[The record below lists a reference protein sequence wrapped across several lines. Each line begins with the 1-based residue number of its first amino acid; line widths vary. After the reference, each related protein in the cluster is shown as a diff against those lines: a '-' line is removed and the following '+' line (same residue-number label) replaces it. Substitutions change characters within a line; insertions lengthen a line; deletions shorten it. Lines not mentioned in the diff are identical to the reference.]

1 MTLLEL
7 LRQELPKRGGWP
19 EGAVG
24 VVQDKDD
31 TEFYFFIGRAPKFD
45 GKSWWFNDDD
55 VDNKWIYHNYK
66 NPLASDHA
74 TAIVTREQYE
84 ATGWDGIGLPPVS
97 YLKSVL
103 DYDEETGDFTWK
115 PRIESDFST
124 KCQFVS
130 WSNRFAGKK
139 AGTIVTKKR
148 KSYLKINLGG
158 KNYYAH
164 RIAYAILNDCWPE
177 NEIDHINGNS
187 LDNSKTNLRRV
198 TRKENCRNVSLIPNS
213 TSGYCGVNWHEP
225 SGKWRARVKIDGK
238 ENYIG
243 LFDDPQEA
251 AIRIKAIRDAVG
263 FHKNH
268 GQDLRTEA
276 ERAIDEMVRLSGVSI
291 GAAKILYDAGY
302 RKG

>member
-45 GKSWWFNDDD
+45 GKSWWFNDDN

-84 ATGWDGIGLPPVS
+84 ATSWDGTGLPPAGCECEYQYKVHGS
-97 YLKSVL
+97 EWRSFECIAVDGKAVF
-103 DYDEETGDFTWK
+103 G
-115 PRIESDFST
+115 
-124 KCQFVS
+124 
-130 WSNRFAGKK
+130 WSNN
-139 AGTIVTKKR
+139 TP
-148 KSYLKINLGG
+148 
-158 KNYYAH
+158 
-164 RIAYAILNDCWPE
+164 IALQSNTHNFRP
-177 NEIDHINGNS
+177 
-187 LDNSKTNLRRV
+187 
-198 TRKENCRNVSLIPNS
+198 
-213 TSGYCGVNWHEP
+213 
-225 SGKWRARVKIDGK
+225 
-238 ENYIG
+238 
-243 LFDDPQEA
+243 
-251 AIRIKAIRDAVG
+251 IRS
-263 FHKNH
+263 
-268 GQDLRTEA
+268 EA